1 MTVASCWMSS
11 SPVGNLY
18 MDSRQNMSSMMGP
31 PGYPHMSPMSNAG
44 STVTGTTA
52 NYSDPL
58 VCACVCASSCLTRL
72 PPFSGHHDQMNQQH
86 MMPPGHYQMRRLPTN
101 DIQDD
106 FDWDAIV

>member
-31 PGYPHMSPMSNAG
+31 PGYPHMSNAG

-58 VCACVCASSCLTRL
+58 VVCVCACMRPAALHVYLHSQGTMTR
-72 PPFSGHHDQMNQQH
+72 
-86 MMPPGHYQMRRLPTN
+86 
-101 DIQDD
+101 
-106 FDWDAIV
+106 